1 MNNIVLLFV
10 CLLLGMGL
18 RAAKKIPEN
27 AHLALNAF
35 IIHISLPALIILQ
48 IHNVKLHTSLLFSI
62 AMPWLM
68 FALGVWFFWELSARL
83 KFSRENTG
91 ALMLAG
97 GLANTS
103 FVVFADG

>member
-18 RAAKKIPEN
+18 RAAKKVPEN

-68 FALGVWFFWELSARL
+68 FALGVWFFLGAFCTFEIFAGNHRRADAGWR
-83 KFSRENTG
+83 TG
-91 ALMLAG
+91 QHIFRGPAH
-97 GLANTS
+97 
-103 FVVFADG
+103 D